1 MGIATFGEIMLRLK
15 SPEHERLFQSPIL
28 EAIFGGSEAN
38 VAVAL
43 ARLGMDARFLSVLPD
58 NQIGRECMRT
68 LRGHGVDVSALKF
81 KKGRIGIYFF
91 ENGSNQRPSNVIY
104 DRENSA
110 LAKMEAGDIDWK
122 RALEGMEWFHVSG
135 ITPAVSRPC
144 ADATILAV
152 QTAKSMGLTVSF
164 DLNFRAKLWNYGAD
178 AKSVMSEIARFA
190 DVLIG
195 NEEDYQKSLGMEGP
209 APSSGGETDLD
220 GYQAMCERTLRAFPN
235 ARLTAVTLRESHSAD
250 NNHWS
255 GMVVAKGRRFV
266 SRKYSIAD
274 IVDRVGAGDSFSAG
288 LIYGLVNF
296 KDEQRALEYAVG
308 LSCLKH
314 TISGDFA
321 LVEPGEVEKLIGG
334 DVSGRVQR

>member
-1 MGIATFGEIMLRLK
+1 MNVATFGEIMLRLK
-15 SPEHERLFQSPIL
+15 SPERERLFQSPIL
-28 EAIFGGSEAN
+28 EATFGGSEAN

-43 ARLGMDARFLSVLPD
+43 SRLGMNARFLSVLPD

-68 LRGHGVDVSALKF
+68 LRAHGVDVSGLKF

-110 LAKMEAGDIDWK
+110 LSTIDAGDIDWK
-122 RALEGMEWFHVSG
+122 KVFEGIEWFHVSG
-135 ITPAVSRPC
+135 ITPAMSRKC

-152 QTAKSMGLTVSF
+152 QTAKSMNITVSF
-164 DLNFRAKLWNYGAD
+164 DLNYRAKLWNYGAD
-178 AKSVMSEIARFA
+178 AKAIMSQIAGYA

-209 APSSGGETDLD
+209 APSAGAETDLD
-220 GYQAMCERTLRAFPN
+220 AYQAMCKRTLGAFPN
-235 ARLTAVTLRESHSAD
+235 ARLAAVTLRESHSAD
-250 NNHWS
+250 NNDWS
-255 GMVVAKGRRFV
+255 GMMV
-266 SRKYSIAD
+266 SREGRYVSQKYSITN

-288 LIYGLVNF
+288 LIYGLINF

-314 TISGDFA
+314 TISGDLA
-321 LVEPGEVEKLIGG
+321 LIEQGEVEKLLGG
-334 DVSGRVQR
+334 DVTGRVQR